1 MKKEPQDVE
10 ALAGQRVTFKCVVEG
25 DPAPKVMWRRD
36 DGKLPIGR
44 VSIQNDNSLQIESVQ
59 PSDEGLYICVAE
71 NVVGSISAKA
81 SLVVNCK

>member
-1 MKKEPQDVE
+1 
-10 ALAGQRVTFKCVVEG
+10 
-25 DPAPKVMWRRD
+25 MWRRD

-44 VSIQNDNSLQIESVQ
+44 VSIQNNNSLQIESVQ

>member
-1 MKKEPQDVE
+1 
-10 ALAGQRVTFKCVVEG
+10 
-25 DPAPKVMWRRD
+25 MWRRD